1 VGDVVRDVAQ
11 VADVRMADKRQGK
24 GAGHHSVDRYVRGA
38 GDLVERLGQ
47 GRRGLCDQTLDRD
60 MTACH
65 LDYLGSVTPSAEVI
79 VTDRS

>member
-1 VGDVVRDVAQ
+1 
-11 VADVRMADKRQGK
+11 
-24 GAGHHSVDRYVRGA
+24 
-38 GDLVERLGQ
+38 
-47 GRRGLCDQTLDRD
+47 